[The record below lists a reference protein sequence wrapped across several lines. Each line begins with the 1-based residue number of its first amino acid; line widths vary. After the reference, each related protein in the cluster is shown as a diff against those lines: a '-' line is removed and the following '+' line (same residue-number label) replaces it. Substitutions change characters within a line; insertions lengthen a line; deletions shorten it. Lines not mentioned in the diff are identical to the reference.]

1 MFRKRYPYVV
11 TVKITGRHPYLRDD
25 SLDMFEGFKYEY
37 VHVMA
42 TGFDDAVKRCFG
54 TYWNPASL
62 VKTKGW
68 AYAVVSVRHGG
79 GVKLRPG
86 RSAKGAFQLER

>member
-1 MFRKRYPYVV
+1 MFGKKYPYIV

-25 SLDMFEGFKYEY
+25 SLDMFEGFKTEY

-42 TGFDDAVKRCFG
+42 KGHDDAIKRVF
-54 TYWNPASL
+54 NKSL

-68 AYAVVSVRHGG
+68 AYTAISVRQGG
-79 GVKLRPG
+79 GSSLRPG
-86 RSAKGAFQLER
+86 RSDKGAFQLDY